1 MLLWNFLVVASFF
14 IVRDRESFSNSMP
27 VYMIV
32 FLSIELPAMV
42 FALLLSGWLADVHFG
57 RYKVMRTC
65 MWLVWVSSVAGVVVL
80 IIQSLTLQ
88 TAFRYILLLPRFCQL
103 VACAAY
109 VANVVPFGTDQI
121 FDACSDEVS
130 AFVNWYVWT

>member
-57 RYKVMRTC
+57 R
-65 MWLVWVSSVAGVVVL
+65 
-80 IIQSLTLQ
+80 
-88 TAFRYILLLPRFCQL
+88 
-103 VACAAY
+103 
-109 VANVVPFGTDQI
+109 
-121 FDACSDEVS
+121 
-130 AFVNWYVWT
+130 